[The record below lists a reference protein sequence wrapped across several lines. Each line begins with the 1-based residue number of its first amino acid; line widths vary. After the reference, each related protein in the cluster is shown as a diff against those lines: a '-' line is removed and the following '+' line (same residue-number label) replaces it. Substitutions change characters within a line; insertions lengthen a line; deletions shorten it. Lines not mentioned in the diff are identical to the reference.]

1 MGKQCDDS
9 RLREDIYRLILAED
23 AEVQLEA
30 LFAKA
35 EGSERLH
42 LKKILAHFAG
52 SDTLQALASAEL
64 KKVEEIFKTKLAQKP
79 AGSF

>member
-1 MGKQCDDS
+1 M
-9 RLREDIYRLILAED
+9 
-23 AEVQLEA
+23 QLEA

-35 EGSERLH
+35 DGSERLH
-42 LKKILAHFAG
+42 LKKFIAHVAR
-52 SDTLQALASAEL
+52 SDTLQASASAEL

>member
-1 MGKQCDDS
+1 M
-9 RLREDIYRLILAED
+9 ILAED

-52 SDTLQALASAEL
+52 SDTLQASASAEL
-64 KKVEEIFKTKLAQKP
+64 KKVEEIFKTVLHKNPQDPFRAATLYLFP
-79 AGSF
+79 STF